1 MQLRNVRGVRDQFG
15 LKSGGLR
22 RVEAVGF
29 WNTYKGTHR
38 GTYKGTYKG
47 IYKVSRSLNFDGLTP
62 RWSSQHTALCY
73 LVFKTL

>member
-1 MQLRNVRGVRDQFG
+1 LERLRVQLRNVRGVRDQFG

-47 IYKVSRSLNFDGLTP
+47 IYKDIYEDTD
-62 RWSSQHTALCY
+62 
-73 LVFKTL
+73 TLLHPKQPI